1 MTTAYISHPDFLKH
15 EMGRHHPECPERI
28 QAIEDQL
35 IQSRLDAYLKRIDPP
50 LATEEDV
57 TRVHSHDHFDFIK
70 SKAPST
76 GYAMIDGDTIM
87 NTATWNTSLR
97 AAGAAIAA
105 VDAVMKGEVNNAFCA
120 VRPPGHH
127 AEPHRSMGFCVFNN
141 VAIATRYAIEK
152 YGLRRV
158 AVIDFDVH
166 HGNGTEAAF
175 IDDPHVLMC
184 SFFQHP
190 FYPYSGLEGGDN
202 MVNVPLPAST
212 NGKVV
217 RDIKQCAVAVGHLA
231 VQCQQVVID
240 VPGGHRHVDAREQLH
255 RALRRWRHRIRTHPP
270 RDDADRHDDGA
281 RRAEERQALILRGE
295 HRVPDRRRAVRR
307 QLENHRPR
315 ASLEGR
321 PRKEARGEQPCR
333 CAE

>member
-1 MTTAYISHPDFLKH
+1 MTTAYISHPDFMKH

-35 IQSRLDAYLKRIDPP
+35 IQSRLDGHLKRIDPP
-50 LATEEDV
+50 QATEAEI
-57 TRVHSHDHFDFIK
+57 TRVHTEDHLAFIK
-70 SKAPST
+70 SKAPTS

-87 NTATWNTSLR
+87 NTATWNVSLR

-120 VRPPGHH
+120 IRPPGHH
-127 AEPHRSMGFCVFNN
+127 AEPHRSMGFCVFNTI
-141 VAIATRYAIEK
+141 AIATRYALEQ
-152 YGLRRV
+152 YDLDRV

-202 MVNVPLPAST
+202 MVNIPLPANTS
-212 NGKVV
+212 GKVV
-217 RDIKQCAVAVGHLA
+217 REMISKIWIPRLQEFKPQLIMISAGFDAHREDDLGQMGLVEDDYVWITQQLMNVANLTCEGKIVS
-231 VQCQQVVID
+231 C
-240 VPGGHRHVDAREQLH
+240 
-255 RALRRWRHRIRTHPP
+255 
-270 RDDADRHDDGA
+270 
-281 RRAEERQALILRGE
+281 
-295 HRVPDRRRAVRR
+295 
-307 QLENHRPR
+307 
-315 ASLEGR
+315 LEGGYNLSALGR
-321 PRKEARGEQPCR
+321 SVAAHLKTL
-333 CAE
+333 AEL

>member
-1 MTTAYISHPDFLKH
+1 MTTAYISHPDFMKH

-35 IQSRLDAYLKRIDPP
+35 IQSRLDGHLKRIDPP
-50 LATEEDV
+50 RATEADI
-57 TRVHSHDHFDFIK
+57 TRVHSEDHLAFIK
-70 SKAPST
+70 SKAPTS

-87 NTATWNTSLR
+87 NTATWNVSLR

-120 VRPPGHH
+120 IRPPGHH
-127 AEPHRSMGFCVFNN
+127 AEPHRSMGFCVFNTI
-141 VAIATRYAIEK
+141 AIAIRYALEQ
-152 YGLRRV
+152 YDLDRV

-202 MVNVPLPAST
+202 MVNIPLPANTS
-212 NGKVV
+212 GKVV
-217 RDIKQCAVAVGHLA
+217 REMISKIWIPRLQEFKPQLIMISAGFDAHREDDLGQMGLVEDDYVWITQQLMNVANLTCEGKIVS
-231 VQCQQVVID
+231 C
-240 VPGGHRHVDAREQLH
+240 
-255 RALRRWRHRIRTHPP
+255 
-270 RDDADRHDDGA
+270 
-281 RRAEERQALILRGE
+281 
-295 HRVPDRRRAVRR
+295 
-307 QLENHRPR
+307 
-315 ASLEGR
+315 LEGGYNLSALGR
-321 PRKEARGEQPCR
+321 SVAAHLKTL
-333 CAE
+333 AEL

>member
-1 MTTAYISHPDFLKH
+1 MTTAYISHPDFMKH

-35 IQSRLDAYLKRIDPP
+35 IQSRLDGHLKRIDPP
-50 LATEEDV
+50 LATEADI
-57 TRVHSHDHFDFIK
+57 TRVHSEDHLAFIK
-70 SKAPST
+70 SKAPTS

-87 NTATWNTSLR
+87 NSSTWNVSLR

-120 VRPPGHH
+120 VRPPRHH
-127 AEPHRSMGFCVFNN
+127 AEPHRSMGFCVFNTI
-141 VAIATRYAIEK
+141 AIATRYAIEQ
-152 YGLRRV
+152 YDLDRV

-202 MVNVPLPAST
+202 MVNIPLPAST
-212 NGKVV
+212 SGKLV
-217 RDIKQCAVAVGHLA
+217 REMISKIWIPRLQEFKPQLIMISAGFDAHREDDLGQMGLVEDDYVWITQQLMNVAN
-231 VQCQQVVID
+231 QSC
-240 VPGGHRHVDAREQLH
+240 
-255 RALRRWRHRIRTHPP
+255 
-270 RDDADRHDDGA
+270 DGK
-281 RRAEERQALILRGE
+281 I
-295 HRVPDRRRAVRR
+295 V
-307 QLENHRPR
+307 
-315 ASLEGR
+315 SCLEGGYNLSALGR
-321 PRKEARGEQPCR
+321 SVAAHLKTL
-333 CAE
+333 AEL

>member
-1 MTTAYISHPDFLKH
+1 MTTAYISHPDFMKH

-35 IQSRLDAYLKRIDPP
+35 IQSRLDGHLKRIDPP
-50 LATEEDV
+50 LAMEADI
-57 TRVHSHDHFDFIK
+57 TRVHSEDHLAFIK
-70 SKAPST
+70 SKAPTS

-87 NTATWNTSLR
+87 NTATWNVSLR

-120 VRPPGHH
+120 IRPPGHH
-127 AEPHRSMGFCVFNN
+127 AEPHRSMGFCVFNTI
-141 VAIATRYAIEK
+141 AIATRYALEQ
-152 YGLRRV
+152 YDLDRV

-202 MVNVPLPAST
+202 MVNIPLPAST
-212 NGKVV
+212 SGKVV
-217 RDIKQCAVAVGHLA
+217 REMISKIWIPRLQEFKPQLIMISAGFDAHREDDLGQMGLVEDDYVWITQQLMNVANQTCEGKIVS
-231 VQCQQVVID
+231 C
-240 VPGGHRHVDAREQLH
+240 
-255 RALRRWRHRIRTHPP
+255 
-270 RDDADRHDDGA
+270 
-281 RRAEERQALILRGE
+281 
-295 HRVPDRRRAVRR
+295 
-307 QLENHRPR
+307 
-315 ASLEGR
+315 LEGGYNLSALGR
-321 PRKEARGEQPCR
+321 SVVAHLKTL
-333 CAE
+333 AEL

>member
-1 MTTAYISHPDFLKH
+1 MTTAYISHPDFMKH

-35 IQSRLDAYLKRIDPP
+35 IQSRLDGHLKRIAPP
-50 LATEEDV
+50 LATEADI
-57 TRVHSHDHFDFIK
+57 TRVHSEDHLAFIK
-70 SKAPST
+70 SKAPTS

-87 NTATWNTSLR
+87 NTATWNVSLR

-120 VRPPGHH
+120 IRPPGHH
-127 AEPHRSMGFCVFNN
+127 AEPHRSMGFCVFNTI
-141 VAIATRYAIEK
+141 AIAIRYALEQ
-152 YGLRRV
+152 YDLDRV

-202 MVNVPLPAST
+202 MVNIPLPANTS
-212 NGKVV
+212 GKVV
-217 RDIKQCAVAVGHLA
+217 REMISKIWIPRLQEFKPQLIMISAGFDAHREDDLGQMGLVEDDYVWITQQLMNVANQTCEGKIVS
-231 VQCQQVVID
+231 C
-240 VPGGHRHVDAREQLH
+240 
-255 RALRRWRHRIRTHPP
+255 
-270 RDDADRHDDGA
+270 
-281 RRAEERQALILRGE
+281 
-295 HRVPDRRRAVRR
+295 
-307 QLENHRPR
+307 
-315 ASLEGR
+315 LEGGYNLSALGR
-321 PRKEARGEQPCR
+321 SVAAHLKTL
-333 CAE
+333 AEL

>member
-1 MTTAYISHPDFLKH
+1 MTTAYISHPDFMKH

-35 IQSRLDAYLKRIDPP
+35 IQSRLDGHLKRIDPP
-50 LATEEDV
+50 MATEADI
-57 TRVHSHDHFDFIK
+57 TRVHSEDHLAFIK
-70 SKAPST
+70 SKAPTS

-87 NTATWNTSLR
+87 NSSTWNVSLR

-105 VDAVMKGEVNNAFCA
+105 VDAVMKGEVNNACCA

-127 AEPHRSMGFCVFNN
+127 AEPHRSMGFCVFNTI
-141 VAIATRYAIEK
+141 AIATRYAIEQ
-152 YGLRRV
+152 YDLDRV

-202 MVNVPLPAST
+202 MVNIPLPAST
-212 NGKVV
+212 SGKLV
-217 RDIKQCAVAVGHLA
+217 REMISKIWIPRLQEFKPQLIMISAGFDAHREDDLGQMGLVEDDYVWITQQLMNVAN
-231 VQCQQVVID
+231 QSC
-240 VPGGHRHVDAREQLH
+240 
-255 RALRRWRHRIRTHPP
+255 
-270 RDDADRHDDGA
+270 DGK
-281 RRAEERQALILRGE
+281 I
-295 HRVPDRRRAVRR
+295 V
-307 QLENHRPR
+307 
-315 ASLEGR
+315 SCLEGGYNLSALGR
-321 PRKEARGEQPCR
+321 SVAAHLKTL
-333 CAE
+333 AEL

>member
-1 MTTAYISHPDFLKH
+1 MTTAYISHPDFMKH

-35 IQSRLDAYLKRIDPP
+35 IQSRLDGHLKRIDPP
-50 LATEEDV
+50 LATEADIA
-57 TRVHSHDHFDFIK
+57 RVHSEDHLAFIK
-70 SKAPST
+70 SKAPTS

-87 NTATWNTSLR
+87 NSSTWNVSLR

-127 AEPHRSMGFCVFNN
+127 AEPHRSMGFCVFNTI
-141 VAIATRYAIEK
+141 AIATRYAIEQ
-152 YGLRRV
+152 YDLDRV

-166 HGNGTEAAF
+166 HGNGTEAVF

-202 MVNVPLPAST
+202 MVNIPLPAST
-212 NGKVV
+212 SGKLV
-217 RDIKQCAVAVGHLA
+217 REMISKIWIPRLQEFKPQLIMISAGFDAHREDDLGQMGLVEDDYVWITQQLMNVAN
-231 VQCQQVVID
+231 QSC
-240 VPGGHRHVDAREQLH
+240 
-255 RALRRWRHRIRTHPP
+255 
-270 RDDADRHDDGA
+270 DGK
-281 RRAEERQALILRGE
+281 I
-295 HRVPDRRRAVRR
+295 V
-307 QLENHRPR
+307 
-315 ASLEGR
+315 SCLEGGYNLSALGR
-321 PRKEARGEQPCR
+321 SVAAHLKTL
-333 CAE
+333 AEL

>member
-1 MTTAYISHPDFLKH
+1 MTTAYISHPDFMKH

-35 IQSRLDAYLKRIDPP
+35 IQSRLDGHLKRIDPP
-50 LATEEDV
+50 LATEADI
-57 TRVHSHDHFDFIK
+57 TRVHSEDHLAFIK
-70 SKAPST
+70 SKAPTS

-87 NTATWNTSLR
+87 NTATWNVSLR

-120 VRPPGHH
+120 IRPPGHH
-127 AEPHRSMGFCVFNN
+127 AEPHRSMGFCVFNTI
-141 VAIATRYAIEK
+141 AIATRYALEQ
-152 YGLRRV
+152 YDLDRV

-202 MVNVPLPAST
+202 MVNIPLPAST
-212 NGKVV
+212 SGK
-217 RDIKQCAVAVGHLA
+217 
-231 VQCQQVVID
+231 
-240 VPGGHRHVDAREQLH
+240 
-255 RALRRWRHRIRTHPP
+255 
-270 RDDADRHDDGA
+270 
-281 RRAEERQALILRGE
+281 
-295 HRVPDRRRAVRR
+295 AVREMISMIWIPR
-307 QLENHRPR
+307 LQAFKPQLIMISAGFDAHREDDLGQMGLVEDDYVWITQQLMNV
-315 ASLEGR
+315 ANQTCEGKIVSCLEGGYNLSALGR
-321 PRKEARGEQPCR
+321 SVAAHLKTL
-333 CAE
+333 AEL

>member
-1 MTTAYISHPDFLKH
+1 MTTAYISHPDFMKH

-35 IQSRLDAYLKRIDPP
+35 IQSRLDGHLKRIDPP
-50 LATEEDV
+50 LATEADI
-57 TRVHSHDHFDFIK
+57 TRVHSEDHLAFIK
-70 SKAPST
+70 SKAPTS

-87 NTATWNTSLR
+87 NSSTWKVSLR

-127 AEPHRSMGFCVFNN
+127 AEPHRSMGFCVFNTI
-141 VAIATRYAIEK
+141 AIATRYAIEQ
-152 YGLRRV
+152 YDLDRV

-202 MVNVPLPAST
+202 MVNIPLPAST
-212 NGKVV
+212 SGKLV
-217 RDIKQCAVAVGHLA
+217 REMISKIWIPRLQEFKPQLIMISAGFDAHREDDLGQMGLVEDDYVWITQQLMNVAN
-231 VQCQQVVID
+231 QSC
-240 VPGGHRHVDAREQLH
+240 
-255 RALRRWRHRIRTHPP
+255 
-270 RDDADRHDDGA
+270 DGK
-281 RRAEERQALILRGE
+281 I
-295 HRVPDRRRAVRR
+295 V
-307 QLENHRPR
+307 
-315 ASLEGR
+315 SCLEGGYNLSALGR
-321 PRKEARGEQPCR
+321 SVAAHLKTL
-333 CAE
+333 AEL

>member
-1 MTTAYISHPDFLKH
+1 MTTAYISHPDFMKH

-35 IQSRLDAYLKRIDPP
+35 IQSRLDGHLKRIDPP
-50 LATEEDV
+50 LATEADI
-57 TRVHSHDHFDFIK
+57 TRVHSEDHLAFIK
-70 SKAPST
+70 SKAPTS

-87 NTATWNTSLR
+87 NTATWNVSLR

-120 VRPPGHH
+120 IRPPGHH
-127 AEPHRSMGFCVFNN
+127 AEPHRSMGFCVFNTI
-141 VAIATRYAIEK
+141 AIAIRYALEQ
-152 YGLRRV
+152 YDLDRV

-202 MVNVPLPAST
+202 MVNIPFPANTS
-212 NGKVV
+212 GKVV
-217 RDIKQCAVAVGHLA
+217 REMISKIWIPRLQEFKPQLIMISAGFDAHREDDLGQMGLVEDDYVWITQQLMNVANQTCEGKIVS
-231 VQCQQVVID
+231 C
-240 VPGGHRHVDAREQLH
+240 
-255 RALRRWRHRIRTHPP
+255 
-270 RDDADRHDDGA
+270 
-281 RRAEERQALILRGE
+281 
-295 HRVPDRRRAVRR
+295 
-307 QLENHRPR
+307 
-315 ASLEGR
+315 LEGGYNLSALGR
-321 PRKEARGEQPCR
+321 SVAAHLKTL
-333 CAE
+333 AEL